1 MNDQPLDYANVNA
14 AAEPVSVRKPMRV
27 WPAIAIC
34 VLAVL
39 VLVGFWV
46 WPDVLRQNRILLS
59 QLACIIVAAL
69 LIVWLL
75 FVSRLP
81 GRTRLMAFGGL
92 IVIAAAVG
100 GSIRRIEYSGDM
112 WLVPVWRWSPEADLA
127 GAITSAES
135 AAKTADDGV
144 DFTRITDDD
153 YPRFLGPRGDGII
166 PGVSLAPD
174 FSAHPPELL
183 WRQPIGRGWSSF
195 AVANGFA
202 VTQEQRDDK
211 ELVVCY
217 EVATGRVR
225 WVHTDDASF
234 DKPPSGAGPRATPTL
249 ADSRVYT
256 FGVTGI
262 LNCLEDATGEPVWSV
277 NVVEDGGKM
286 SAWGKSSSPLLVD
299 NLVVVSA
306 GGTDGN
312 SLVAYDRYTGER
324 VWRGGD
330 RRSGYASALVATLAG
345 VRQIVIL
352 NANGVTGHDP
362 TDGHVLW
369 DHPWGQ
375 SINVSQPVPIG
386 DDQLFVSTGYG
397 EGCALL
403 RLATDDDG
411 KFTVTETWRNRNIKA
426 KFTNVV
432 RRGDDLYG
440 LDDGILVC
448 LDVGTGKRKWKRGR
462 YGHGQALLFDNVLL
476 IQAESG
482 DVVLV
487 DATPEGHH
495 ELSRFPALD
504 AKTWNHP
511 AYWQGHLLVRNDQEA
526 ACYRLP
532 INTAE

>member
-1 MNDQPLDYANVNA
+1 
-14 AAEPVSVRKPMRV
+14 
-27 WPAIAIC
+27 
-34 VLAVL
+34 
-39 VLVGFWV
+39 
-46 WPDVLRQNRILLS
+46 
-59 QLACIIVAAL
+59 
-69 LIVWLL
+69 
-75 FVSRLP
+75 
-81 GRTRLMAFGGL
+81 
-92 IVIAAAVG
+92 
-100 GSIRRIEYSGDM
+100 
-112 WLVPVWRWSPEADLA
+112 
-127 GAITSAES
+127 
-135 AAKTADDGV
+135 
-144 DFTRITDDD
+144 
-153 YPRFLGPRGDGII
+153 
-166 PGVSLAPD
+166 
-174 FSAHPPELL
+174 
-183 WRQPIGRGWSSF
+183 
-195 AVANGFA
+195 
-202 VTQEQRDDK
+202 
-211 ELVVCY
+211 
-217 EVATGRVR
+217 
-225 WVHTDDASF
+225 
-234 DKPPSGAGPRATPTL
+234 
-249 ADSRVYT
+249 
-256 FGVTGI
+256 
-262 LNCLEDATGEPVWSV
+262 
-277 NVVEDGGKM
+277 
-286 SAWGKSSSPLLVD
+286 
-299 NLVVVSA
+299 VVSA